1 MSRLARSI
9 APVIP
14 AETGIHYRRAWAQ
27 SIAPVIPAE
36 TGIHYRRT
44 RVRSIV
50 LVIPA
55 EAGIHCRRAPW
66 GDASG
71 AALAFHRRVR
81 GSPPGMADG
90 GPGAAPFPPPV
101 RRRSACASIGIPGSV
116 LLLLLSL
123 FPAADAYAQPRIGRL
138 FSSPE
143 QRIELD
149 RLRDDPGL
157 GTEPEPAPGRTGPES
172 RPAPASGPPAFPVTV
187 NGVVLRS
194 DGRRVAWVNGAETAT
209 GTTTPAGIRFDA
221 APGRGLRIRW
231 PGGRT
236 SAALEPGQTIDAKG
250 RVRDAYER
258 RATPGAPGRP
268 GGRATDPDP
277 GEAGEGAAAP
287 RGAAEPAPPPAFP
300 PGLVRELLRRMP
312 AGSAPPGATASDVPP
327 AGGG

>member
-1 MSRLARSI
+1 
-9 APVIP
+9 
-14 AETGIHYRRAWAQ
+14 
-27 SIAPVIPAE
+27 
-36 TGIHYRRT
+36 
-44 RVRSIV
+44 
-50 LVIPA
+50 
-55 EAGIHCRRAPW
+55 
-66 GDASG
+66 
-71 AALAFHRRVR
+71 
-81 GSPPGMADG
+81 MADG

-123 FPAADAYAQPRIGRL
+123 FPTEDAYAQPRIGRL

-157 GTEPEPAPGRTGPES
+157 GAEAETEPAAGRTGPES

-209 GTTTPAGIRFDA
+209 GTTTSAGLRIDA
-221 APGRGLRIRW
+221 APGKGLRIRW

-258 RATPGAPGRP
+258 RAAPGAPEMP
-268 GGRATDPDP
+268 GGRAADPDA

-287 RGAAEPAPPPAFP
+287 RGAAEPAPPSAFP

-312 AGSAPPGATASDVPP
+312 AGSVPPGAIGSDVPP

>member
-1 MSRLARSI
+1 
-9 APVIP
+9 
-14 AETGIHYRRAWAQ
+14 
-27 SIAPVIPAE
+27 
-36 TGIHYRRT
+36 
-44 RVRSIV
+44 
-50 LVIPA
+50 
-55 EAGIHCRRAPW
+55 
-66 GDASG
+66 
-71 AALAFHRRVR
+71 
-81 GSPPGMADG
+81 MADG
-90 GPGAAPFPPPV
+90 GPGAVPFPPPV

-116 LLLLLSL
+116 LLLLLFL
-123 FPAADAYAQPRIGRL
+123 FPTEDAYAQPRIGRL

-157 GTEPEPAPGRTGPES
+157 GAEAEAEAETEPAAGRTGPES
-172 RPAPASGPPAFPVTV
+172 RPAPASSPPAFPVTV

-209 GTTTPAGIRFDA
+209 GTTTPEGLRIDA

-258 RATPGAPGRP
+258 RAAPGAPGRP
-268 GGRATDPDP
+268 GGRMAGSDA

-312 AGSAPPGATASDVPP
+312 AGSVPPGATASDVPP

>member
-14 AETGIHYRRAWAQ
+14 AE
-27 SIAPVIPAE
+27 
-36 TGIHYRRT
+36 
-44 RVRSIV
+44 
-50 LVIPA
+50 
-55 EAGIHCRRAPW
+55 AGIHCRRARARNVTPVIPAKA
-66 GDASG
+66 GIHCRRTRARSIAPG
-71 AALAFHRRVR
+71 VALAFPRRVC
-81 GSPPGMADG
+81 GSSLRMADG
-90 GPGAAPFPPPV
+90 GPGAIPFPPPV

-116 LLLLLSL
+116 LLALLFLFPIL

-157 GTEPEPAPGRTGPES
+157 GTEAEPAAGGAGPES
-172 RPAPASGPPAFPVTV
+172 RPAPASDPPAFPVTV

-194 DGRRVAWVNGAETAT
+194 DGRRVAWVNGTETAT
-209 GTTTPAGIRFDA
+209 GTTTSAGIRIDA

-236 SAALEPGQTIDAKG
+236 SATLVPGQTIDAKG

-258 RATPGAPGRP
+258 RAAPGAPGRS
-268 GGRATDPDP
+268 GGRAADPDAR
-277 GEAGEGAAAP
+277 EAGKGAAAP

-312 AGSAPPGATASDVPP
+312 AGSVPPGAIASDVPP